1 MFGISGFEFI
11 FVLVIILMLFGSKE
25 IPQLARTLGRIIQQV
40 KNATNELK
48 TEINKSA
55 GLDDILQNPIQQEID
70 QAKEALQKPLQNFNP
85 VPDNIQKLEEDID
98 QITGPIKRGSF

>member
-11 FVLVIILMLFGSKE
+11 FIILAILMLFGSKE
-25 IPQLARTLGRIIQQV
+25 IPQLARTLGRIIHQV
-40 KNATNELK
+40 KNATNEIK

-55 GLDDILQNPIQQEID
+55 GLDNLMQNPIQEEIN
-70 QAKEALQKPLQNFNP
+70 QAKEAIQKPLQNLNP
-85 VPDNIQKLEEDID
+85 VPENLQKLEEDID